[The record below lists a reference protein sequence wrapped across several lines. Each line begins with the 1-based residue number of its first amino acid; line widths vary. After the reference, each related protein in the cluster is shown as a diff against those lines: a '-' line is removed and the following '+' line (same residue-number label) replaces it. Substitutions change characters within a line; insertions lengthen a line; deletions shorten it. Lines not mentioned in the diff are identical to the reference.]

1 MVRRV
6 TIDASA
12 IRALAEGDHRV
23 RAHLEMFRR
32 HDIEVV
38 IPTPAIVQTLAG
50 KRLHDARVNVV
61 IGGCRV
67 ADMTDPIAR
76 RAAVLRQ
83 KSGSDPDVTVDA
95 MVVATSELVGG
106 GALLTCRTDAYATLA
121 THASVQV
128 ERA

>member
-1 MVRRV
+1 V

-12 IRALAEGDHRV
+12 VSALAEGDHRV

-32 HDIEVV
+32 HDVEVV
-38 IPTPAIVQTLAG
+38 VPAAAIVQALVG

-83 KSGSDPDVTVDA
+83 KAGQSDATVDA

-106 GALLTCRTDAYATLA
+106 GALLTCRAEAYGKLA
-121 THASVQV
+121 ALASVQV